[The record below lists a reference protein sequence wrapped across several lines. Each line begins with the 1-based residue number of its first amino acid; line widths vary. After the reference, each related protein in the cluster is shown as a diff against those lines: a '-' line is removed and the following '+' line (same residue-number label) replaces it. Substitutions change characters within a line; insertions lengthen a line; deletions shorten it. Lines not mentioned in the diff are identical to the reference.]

1 MASPEGPGVML
12 PNETLHLPFEAGPF
26 RMAMGLVACPI
37 AEWLEIDARYRDE
50 MAERRDLLA
59 NRHAEVFAACP
70 GSDLA
75 RAEILDMLVAHLPR
89 RYPAWFQRDGNVLH
103 NRLTGESWD
112 VAHPAQDKLELAGR
126 LVQEDWCL
134 VRPDAEGPILEAAV
148 LCAPSR
154 WRLAEKIGRPL
165 LAVHEPVPQ
174 YAERLGT
181 PVDRFMRLLKPG
193 RVALRQN
200 WSVVDSPELFQPGGK
215 HRSATDTSI
224 TPENAGTRL
233 FLRTE
238 RQTFRLLEQSG
249 SVLFGIRVHSHALK
263 TVAVVPG
270 AALRL
275 AAAVRALPPAL
286 GAYKSLP
293 VFGEALLAYLDAV
306 PATGLVG

>member
-1 MASPEGPGVML
+1 MTL
-12 PNETLHLPFEAGPF
+12 PDETLHLPFESGPF

-37 AEWLEIDARYRDE
+37 DEWLEIDARYHDE

-59 NRHAEVFAACP
+59 TRHTEVFAACP
-70 GSDLA
+70 GSELA
-75 RAEILDMLVAHLPR
+75 REEVLDLLTAHLPR
-89 RYPAWFQRDGNVLH
+89 RYPAWFQRDGNLLH
-103 NRLTGESWD
+103 NALTGERWD
-112 VAHPAQDKLELAGR
+112 VVTPAHDKLELAGR

-134 VRPDAEGPILEAAV
+134 VRPAPEGPILEAAV

-174 YAERLGT
+174 YAERLGA
-181 PVDRFMRLLKPG
+181 PVDRFMRHLKPG
-193 RVALRQN
+193 RVAMRQN

-215 HRSATDTSI
+215 HRRAADASI
-224 TPENAGTRL
+224 TQANAGTRL

-238 RQTFRLLEQSG
+238 RQTFRLLERSF
-249 SVLFGIRVHSHALK
+249 SVLFGIRVHSHALAR
-263 TVAVVPG
+263 VAEVPG
-270 AALRL
+270 AAARL

-306 PATGLVG
+306 PAGGQPA